1 MSSAVDL
8 CIALVVLSAWVGC
21 FGALRLRSA
30 LDRLSVLPWLA
41 AAWLFGVGTYGI
53 ATSRNTIHLTGCL
66 TLCQSATYVLL
77 LGIGYD
83 WGAGPPIFYDHPPG
97 TSAVDPVIQALVLTD
112 IVIGA
117 AVSALLL
124 VLAIQVQKRT
134 GIVDPQRVRALR
146 PTK

>member
-1 MSSAVDL
+1 MS
-8 CIALVVLSAWVGC
+8 I
-21 FGALRLRSA
+21 
-30 LDRLSVLPWLA
+30 LPWLV
-41 AAWLFGVGTYGI
+41 AAWLFGVGFYGI
-53 ATSRNTIHLTGCL
+53 VTSRHLVHLVGCL
-66 TLCQSATYVLL
+66 TICQSSTYVLL
-77 LGIGYD
+77 LGIGYR
-83 WGAGPPIFYDHPPG
+83 WGGGPPIFYDHPPG